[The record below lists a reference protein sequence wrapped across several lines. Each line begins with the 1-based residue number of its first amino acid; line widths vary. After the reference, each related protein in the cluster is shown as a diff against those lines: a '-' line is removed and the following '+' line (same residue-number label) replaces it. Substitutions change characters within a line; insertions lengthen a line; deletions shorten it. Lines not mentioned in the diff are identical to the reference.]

1 MFRDIASEAHKSI
14 NVSTKLFIIHNN
26 NRRTKESLNL
36 TIIILCSKHNKKTNG
51 RRQLKKRSQVV
62 SPAFFCV
69 YISITVHIIKNDSEA
84 CRRKSLE
91 NCFQYHG
98 LVFFIIIIIQK
109 GKEINKQWRWK
120 WWGKARSGRAKGA
133 RL

>member
-36 TIIILCSKHNKKTNG
+36 TIIILCSKHNKKNE
-51 RRQLKKRSQVV
+51 RKKETQETFTSRFTGI
-62 SPAFFCV
+62 FFCV
-69 YISITVHIIKNDSEA
+69 YTYNTAHIIKNDSEA

-98 LVFFIIIIIQK
+98 VGLFFIIIIIQK
-109 GKEINKQWRWK
+109 KGKRNK
-120 WWGKARSGRAKGA
+120 
-133 RL
+133 